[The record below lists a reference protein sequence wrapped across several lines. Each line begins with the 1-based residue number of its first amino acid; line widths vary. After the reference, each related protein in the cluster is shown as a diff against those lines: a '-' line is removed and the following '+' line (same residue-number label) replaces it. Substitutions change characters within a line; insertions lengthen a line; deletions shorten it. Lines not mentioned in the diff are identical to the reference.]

1 MNEFDDLNLEEAR
14 EMDETP
20 ETRDLA
26 GESDAEDLPEETG
39 LPSPEE
45 TELPEPEDL
54 LEDRPALR
62 ELTDEEREALAIP
75 PAERTW
81 HQTELA
87 DLARHGDFETQ
98 KSFLRDENGDLAE
111 TYYGAPGSQRPDGI
125 RFGPEGIS
133 LREAKDYGDVNNLL
147 RNMEAQTADRL
158 ALSGEW
164 AEALDALWESY
175 DDWSHSQ
182 TYLHIVSHHDAVDDA
197 EAMYRRAIAFGET
210 EELSEFHAELSD
222 LRDQLRLIAEMEALN
237 IRNVL

>member
-1 MNEFDDLNLEEAR
+1 MNEFDDLNLEETQ

-98 KSFLRDENGDLAE
+98 RSFLRDETGDLAE
-111 TYYGAPGSQRPDGI
+111 TYSGAPGSQRPDGI

-133 LREAKDYGDVNNLL
+133 LWETKDYGDVNNLL

-158 ALSGEW
+158 ALFGS
-164 AEALDALWESY
+164 DV
-175 DDWSHSQ
+175 DI
-182 TYLHIVSHHDAVDDA
+182 TYSVNGSRLSVGDA
-197 EAMYRRAIAFGET
+197 ERLQEKA
-210 EELSEFHAELSD
+210 EELGVNAELI
-222 LRDQLRLIAEMEALN
+222 LK
-237 IRNVL
+237 

>member
-1 MNEFDDLNLEEAR
+1 MNELDDLNLEEAQ

-133 LREAKDYGDVNNLL
+133 LWETKDYGDVNNLL

-158 ALSGEW
+158 ALFGS
-164 AEALDALWESY
+164 DV
-175 DDWSHSQ
+175 DI
-182 TYLHIVSHHDAVDDA
+182 TYSVNGSRLSVGDA
-197 EAMYRRAIAFGET
+197 ERLQEKA
-210 EELSEFHAELSD
+210 EELGVNAELI
-222 LRDQLRLIAEMEALN
+222 LK
-237 IRNVL
+237 

>member
-1 MNEFDDLNLEEAR
+1 MNDFDDLSPEEAQV
-14 EMDETP
+14 MDETP

-26 GESDAEDLPEETG
+26 GESEAEDLPEETG

-158 ALSGEW
+158 ALFGS
-164 AEALDALWESY
+164 DV
-175 DDWSHSQ
+175 DI
-182 TYLHIVSHHDAVDDA
+182 TYSVNGSRLSVGDA
-197 EAMYRRAIAFGET
+197 ERLQEKA
-210 EELSEFHAELSD
+210 EELGVNAELI
-222 LRDQLRLIAEMEALN
+222 LK
-237 IRNVL
+237 

>member
-1 MNEFDDLNLEEAR
+1 MNEFDDLSPEETQ
-14 EMDETP
+14 EMDEAP

-98 KSFLRDENGDLAE
+98 RSFLRDENGDLAE

-133 LREAKDYGDVNNLL
+133 LREAKDYGDVNSLL

-158 ALSGEW
+158 ALFGS
-164 AEALDALWESY
+164 DV
-175 DDWSHSQ
+175 DI
-182 TYLHIVSHHDAVDDA
+182 TYSVNGSRLSVGDA
-197 EAMYRRAIAFGET
+197 ERLQEKA
-210 EELSEFHAELSD
+210 EELGVNAELI
-222 LRDQLRLIAEMEALN
+222 LK
-237 IRNVL
+237 

>member
-1 MNEFDDLNLEEAR
+1 MNEFDDLNLEEAQ
-14 EMDETP
+14 EMEETP

-98 KSFLRDENGDLAE
+98 RSFLRDENGDLAE

-133 LREAKDYGDVNNLL
+133 LWETKDYGDVNNLL

-158 ALSGEW
+158 ALFGS
-164 AEALDALWESY
+164 DV
-175 DDWSHSQ
+175 DI
-182 TYLHIVSHHDAVDDA
+182 TYSVNGSRLSVGDA
-197 EAMYRRAIAFGET
+197 ERLQEKA
-210 EELSEFHAELSD
+210 EELGVNAELI
-222 LRDQLRLIAEMEALN
+222 LK
-237 IRNVL
+237 

>member
-1 MNEFDDLNLEEAR
+1 MNEFDDLNLEEAQ

-133 LREAKDYGDVNNLL
+133 LWETKDYGDVNNLL

-158 ALSGEW
+158 ALFGS
-164 AEALDALWESY
+164 DV
-175 DDWSHSQ
+175 DI
-182 TYLHIVSHHDAVDDA
+182 TYSVNGSRLSVGDA
-197 EAMYRRAIAFGET
+197 ERLQEKA
-210 EELSEFHAELSD
+210 EELGVNAELI
-222 LRDQLRLIAEMEALN
+222 LK
-237 IRNVL
+237 

>member
-1 MNEFDDLNLEEAR
+1 MNEFDDLNLEEAQ

-98 KSFLRDENGDLAE
+98 RSFLRDENGDLAE

-133 LREAKDYGDVNNLL
+133 LWETKDYGDVNNLL

-158 ALSGEW
+158 ALFGS
-164 AEALDALWESY
+164 DV
-175 DDWSHSQ
+175 DI
-182 TYLHIVSHHDAVDDA
+182 TYSVNGSRLSVGDA
-197 EAMYRRAIAFGET
+197 ERLQEKA
-210 EELSEFHAELSD
+210 EELGVNAELI
-222 LRDQLRLIAEMEALN
+222 LK
-237 IRNVL
+237 

>member
-1 MNEFDDLNLEEAR
+1 MNEFDDLNLEETQ

-98 KSFLRDENGDLAE
+98 RSFLRDKNGDLAE

-125 RFGPEGIS
+125 RLGPEGIS
-133 LREAKDYGDVNNLL
+133 LWETKDYGDVNNLL

-158 ALSGEW
+158 ALFGS
-164 AEALDALWESY
+164 DV
-175 DDWSHSQ
+175 DI
-182 TYLHIVSHHDAVDDA
+182 TYSVNGSRLSVGDA
-197 EAMYRRAIAFGET
+197 ERLQEKA
-210 EELSEFHAELSD
+210 EELGVSAELI
-222 LRDQLRLIAEMEALN
+222 LK
-237 IRNVL
+237 

>member
-1 MNEFDDLNLEEAR
+1 MNEFDDLNLEETQ

-98 KSFLRDENGDLAE
+98 RSFLRDENGDLAE

-133 LREAKDYGDVNNLL
+133 LWETKDYGDVNNLL

-158 ALSGEW
+158 ALIGS
-164 AEALDALWESY
+164 DV
-175 DDWSHSQ
+175 DI
-182 TYLHIVSHHDAVDDA
+182 TYSVNGSRLSVGDA
-197 EAMYRRAIAFGET
+197 ERLQEKA
-210 EELSEFHAELSD
+210 EELGVNAELI
-222 LRDQLRLIAEMEALN
+222 LK
-237 IRNVL
+237 

>member
-1 MNEFDDLNLEEAR
+1 MNEFDDLNLEETR
-14 EMDETP
+14 EMDEAP

-98 KSFLRDENGDLAE
+98 RSFLRDENGDLAE

-133 LREAKDYGDVNNLL
+133 LRETKDYGDVNNLL

-158 ALSGEW
+158 ALFGS
-164 AEALDALWESY
+164 DV
-175 DDWSHSQ
+175 DI
-182 TYLHIVSHHDAVDDA
+182 TYSVNGSRLSVGDA
-197 EAMYRRAIAFGET
+197 ERLQEKA
-210 EELSEFHAELSD
+210 EELGVNAELI
-222 LRDQLRLIAEMEALN
+222 LK
-237 IRNVL
+237 

>member
-1 MNEFDDLNLEEAR
+1 MNEFDDLNLEETQ

-98 KSFLRDENGDLAE
+98 RSFLRDENGDLAE

-133 LREAKDYGDVNNLL
+133 LWETKDYGDVNILL

-158 ALSGEW
+158 ALFGS
-164 AEALDALWESY
+164 DV
-175 DDWSHSQ
+175 DI
-182 TYLHIVSHHDAVDDA
+182 TYSVNGSRLSVGDA
-197 EAMYRRAIAFGET
+197 ERLQEKA
-210 EELSEFHAELSD
+210 EELGVNAELI
-222 LRDQLRLIAEMEALN
+222 LK
-237 IRNVL
+237 

>member
-1 MNEFDDLNLEEAR
+1 MNEFEDLSPEETQ
-14 EMDETP
+14 EMDEAP

-98 KSFLRDENGDLAE
+98 RSFLRDENGDLAE

-133 LREAKDYGDVNNLL
+133 LREAKDYGDVNSLL

-158 ALSGEW
+158 ALFGS
-164 AEALDALWESY
+164 DV
-175 DDWSHSQ
+175 DI
-182 TYLHIVSHHDAVDDA
+182 TYSVNGSRLSVGDA
-197 EAMYRRAIAFGET
+197 ERLQEKA
-210 EELSEFHAELSD
+210 EELGVNAELI
-222 LRDQLRLIAEMEALN
+222 LK
-237 IRNVL
+237 

>member
-1 MNEFDDLNLEEAR
+1 MNELDDLNLEEAQ

-98 KSFLRDENGDLAE
+98 RSFLRDENGDLAE

-133 LREAKDYGDVNNLL
+133 LREAKDYGDVNSLL

-158 ALSGEW
+158 ALFGS
-164 AEALDALWESY
+164 DV
-175 DDWSHSQ
+175 DI
-182 TYLHIVSHHDAVDDA
+182 TYSVNGSRLSVGDA
-197 EAMYRRAIAFGET
+197 ERLQEKA
-210 EELSEFHAELSD
+210 EELGVNAELI
-222 LRDQLRLIAEMEALN
+222 LK
-237 IRNVL
+237 

>member
-1 MNEFDDLNLEEAR
+1 MNEFDDLNLEETR
-14 EMDETP
+14 EMDEAP

-98 KSFLRDENGDLAE
+98 RSFLRDENGDLAE

-125 RFGPEGIS
+125 CFGPEGIS
-133 LREAKDYGDVNNLL
+133 LWETKDYGDVNNLL

-158 ALSGEW
+158 ALFGS
-164 AEALDALWESY
+164 DV
-175 DDWSHSQ
+175 DI
-182 TYLHIVSHHDAVDDA
+182 TYSVNGSRLSVGDA
-197 EAMYRRAIAFGET
+197 ERLQEKA
-210 EELSEFHAELSD
+210 EELGVNAELI
-222 LRDQLRLIAEMEALN
+222 LK
-237 IRNVL
+237 

>member
-1 MNEFDDLNLEEAR
+1 MNEFDDLNLEEAQ

-133 LREAKDYGDVNNLL
+133 LWETKDYGDVNNLL

-158 ALSGEW
+158 ALFGS
-164 AEALDALWESY
+164 DV
-175 DDWSHSQ
+175 DI
-182 TYLHIVSHHDAVDDA
+182 TYSVNGSRLSVGDA
-197 EAMYRRAIAFGET
+197 ERLQEKA
-210 EELSEFHAELSD
+210 EELGVSAELI
-222 LRDQLRLIAEMEALN
+222 LK
-237 IRNVL
+237 

>member
-1 MNEFDDLNLEEAR
+1 MNEFDDLNLEETR
-14 EMDETP
+14 EMDEAP

-98 KSFLRDENGDLAE
+98 RSFLRDENGDLAE

-133 LREAKDYGDVNNLL
+133 LWETKDYGDVNNLL

-158 ALSGEW
+158 ALFGS
-164 AEALDALWESY
+164 DV
-175 DDWSHSQ
+175 DI
-182 TYLHIVSHHDAVDDA
+182 TYSVNGSRLSVGDA
-197 EAMYRRAIAFGET
+197 ERLHEKA
-210 EELSEFHAELSD
+210 EELGVSAELI
-222 LRDQLRLIAEMEALN
+222 LK
-237 IRNVL
+237 

>member
-1 MNEFDDLNLEEAR
+1 MNELDDLNLEEAQ

-133 LREAKDYGDVNNLL
+133 LRETKDYGDVNNLL

-158 ALSGEW
+158 ALFGS
-164 AEALDALWESY
+164 DV
-175 DDWSHSQ
+175 DI
-182 TYLHIVSHHDAVDDA
+182 TYSVNGSRLSVGDA
-197 EAMYRRAIAFGET
+197 ERLQEKA
-210 EELSEFHAELSD
+210 EELGVNAELI
-222 LRDQLRLIAEMEALN
+222 LK
-237 IRNVL
+237 

>member
-1 MNEFDDLNLEEAR
+1 MNEFEDLSPEETR
-14 EMDETP
+14 EMDEAP

-62 ELTDEEREALAIP
+62 EALAIP

-98 KSFLRDENGDLAE
+98 RSFLRDENGDLAE

-158 ALSGEW
+158 ALFGS
-164 AEALDALWESY
+164 DV
-175 DDWSHSQ
+175 DI
-182 TYLHIVSHHDAVDDA
+182 TYSVNGSRLSVGDA
-197 EAMYRRAIAFGET
+197 ERLQEKA
-210 EELSEFHAELSD
+210 EELGVSAELI
-222 LRDQLRLIAEMEALN
+222 LK
-237 IRNVL
+237 

>member
-1 MNEFDDLNLEEAR
+1 MNEFDDLNLEETR
-14 EMDETP
+14 EMDEAP

-45 TELPEPEDL
+45 TERPEPEDL
-54 LEDRPALR
+54 LEDRPAPR

-98 KSFLRDENGDLAE
+98 RSFLRDENGDLAE

-133 LREAKDYGDVNNLL
+133 LWETKDYGDVNNLL

-158 ALSGEW
+158 ALFGS
-164 AEALDALWESY
+164 DV
-175 DDWSHSQ
+175 DI
-182 TYLHIVSHHDAVDDA
+182 TYSVNGSRLSVGDA
-197 EAMYRRAIAFGET
+197 ERLQEKA
-210 EELSEFHAELSD
+210 EELGVNAELI
-222 LRDQLRLIAEMEALN
+222 LK
-237 IRNVL
+237 

>member
-1 MNEFDDLNLEEAR
+1 MNEFDDLNLEETR
-14 EMDETP
+14 EMDEAP

-133 LREAKDYGDVNNLL
+133 LREAKDYGDVNSLL

-158 ALSGEW
+158 ALFGS
-164 AEALDALWESY
+164 DV
-175 DDWSHSQ
+175 DI
-182 TYLHIVSHHDAVDDA
+182 TYSVNGSRLSVGDA
-197 EAMYRRAIAFGET
+197 ERLQEKA
-210 EELSEFHAELSD
+210 EELGVSAELI
-222 LRDQLRLIAEMEALN
+222 LK
-237 IRNVL
+237 

>member
-125 RFGPEGIS
+125 RFGPEGTS

-158 ALSGEW
+158 ALFGS
-164 AEALDALWESY
+164 DV
-175 DDWSHSQ
+175 DI
-182 TYLHIVSHHDAVDDA
+182 TYSVNGSRLSVGDA
-197 EAMYRRAIAFGET
+197 ERLQEKA
-210 EELSEFHAELSD
+210 EELGVSVELI
-222 LRDQLRLIAEMEALN
+222 LK
-237 IRNVL
+237 

>member
-1 MNEFDDLNLEEAR
+1 MNEFEDLSPEETR
-14 EMDETP
+14 EMDEAP

-98 KSFLRDENGDLAE
+98 RSFLRDENGDLAE

-133 LREAKDYGDVNNLL
+133 LREAKDYGDVNSLL

-158 ALSGEW
+158 ALFGS
-164 AEALDALWESY
+164 DV
-175 DDWSHSQ
+175 DI
-182 TYLHIVSHHDAVDDA
+182 TYSVNGSRLSVGDA
-197 EAMYRRAIAFGET
+197 ERLQEKA
-210 EELSEFHAELSD
+210 EELGVNAELI
-222 LRDQLRLIAEMEALN
+222 LK
-237 IRNVL
+237 

>member
-1 MNEFDDLNLEEAR
+1 MNEFDDLNLEETQ

-98 KSFLRDENGDLAE
+98 RSFLRDENGDLAE

-133 LREAKDYGDVNNLL
+133 LWETKDYRDVNNLL

-158 ALSGEW
+158 ALFGS
-164 AEALDALWESY
+164 DV
-175 DDWSHSQ
+175 DI
-182 TYLHIVSHHDAVDDA
+182 TYSVNGSRLSVGDA
-197 EAMYRRAIAFGET
+197 ERLQEKA
-210 EELSEFHAELSD
+210 EELGVNAELI
-222 LRDQLRLIAEMEALN
+222 LK
-237 IRNVL
+237 

>member
-1 MNEFDDLNLEEAR
+1 MNELDDLNLEEAQ

-45 TELPEPEDL
+45 VELPEPEDL

-133 LREAKDYGDVNNLL
+133 LWETKDYGDVNNLL

-158 ALSGEW
+158 ALFGS
-164 AEALDALWESY
+164 DV
-175 DDWSHSQ
+175 DI
-182 TYLHIVSHHDAVDDA
+182 TYSVNGSRLSVGDA
-197 EAMYRRAIAFGET
+197 ERLQEKA
-210 EELSEFHAELSD
+210 EELGVNAELI
-222 LRDQLRLIAEMEALN
+222 LK
-237 IRNVL
+237 

>member
-1 MNEFDDLNLEEAR
+1 MNEFDDLNLEETR
-14 EMDETP
+14 EMDEAP

-98 KSFLRDENGDLAE
+98 RSFLRDENGDLAE

-133 LREAKDYGDVNNLL
+133 LWETKDYGDVNNLL

-158 ALSGEW
+158 ALFGS
-164 AEALDALWESY
+164 DV
-175 DDWSHSQ
+175 DI
-182 TYLHIVSHHDAVDDA
+182 TYSVNGSRLSVGDA
-197 EAMYRRAIAFGET
+197 ERLQEKA
-210 EELSEFHAELSD
+210 EELGVSAELI
-222 LRDQLRLIAEMEALN
+222 LK
-237 IRNVL
+237 

>member
-1 MNEFDDLNLEEAR
+1 MNELDDLNLEEAQ

-26 GESDAEDLPEETG
+26 GESDAEDLPEETR

-45 TELPEPEDL
+45 AELPEPEDL
-54 LEDRPALR
+54 LEDCPALR

-133 LREAKDYGDVNNLL
+133 LWETKDYGDVNNLL

-158 ALSGEW
+158 ALFGS
-164 AEALDALWESY
+164 DV
-175 DDWSHSQ
+175 DI
-182 TYLHIVSHHDAVDDA
+182 TYSVNGSRLSVGDA
-197 EAMYRRAIAFGET
+197 ERLQEKA
-210 EELSEFHAELSD
+210 EELGVNAELI
-222 LRDQLRLIAEMEALN
+222 LK
-237 IRNVL
+237 

>member
-1 MNEFDDLNLEEAR
+1 MNEFDDLNLEETR
-14 EMDETP
+14 EMDEPP

-98 KSFLRDENGDLAE
+98 RSFLRDENGDLAE

-133 LREAKDYGDVNNLL
+133 LWETKDYGDVNNLL

-158 ALSGEW
+158 ALFGS
-164 AEALDALWESY
+164 DV
-175 DDWSHSQ
+175 DI
-182 TYLHIVSHHDAVDDA
+182 TYSVNGSRLSVGDA
-197 EAMYRRAIAFGET
+197 ERLQEKA
-210 EELSEFHAELSD
+210 EELGVNAELI
-222 LRDQLRLIAEMEALN
+222 LK
-237 IRNVL
+237 

>member
-1 MNEFDDLNLEEAR
+1 MNEFDDLNLEEAQ

-125 RFGPEGIS
+125 RFGPEGTS

-158 ALSGEW
+158 ALFGS
-164 AEALDALWESY
+164 DV
-175 DDWSHSQ
+175 DI
-182 TYLHIVSHHDAVDDA
+182 TYSVNGSRLSVGDA
-197 EAMYRRAIAFGET
+197 ERLQEKA
-210 EELSEFHAELSD
+210 EELGVSAELI
-222 LRDQLRLIAEMEALN
+222 LK
-237 IRNVL
+237 

>member
-1 MNEFDDLNLEEAR
+1 MNEFEDLSPEETR
-14 EMDETP
+14 EMDEAP

-98 KSFLRDENGDLAE
+98 KSFLRDENGAWRRPITAL
-111 TYYGAPGSQRPDGI
+111 PGPSARTASASALRASPSGRPRTTG
-125 RFGPEGIS
+125 
-133 LREAKDYGDVNNLL
+133 
-147 RNMEAQTADRL
+147 T
-158 ALSGEW
+158 
-164 AEALDALWESY
+164 
-175 DDWSHSQ
+175 
-182 TYLHIVSHHDAVDDA
+182 
-197 EAMYRRAIAFGET
+197 
-210 EELSEFHAELSD
+210 
-222 LRDQLRLIAEMEALN
+222 
-237 IRNVL
+237 

>member
-1 MNEFDDLNLEEAR
+1 MNEFDDLNLEETR
-14 EMDETP
+14 EMDEAP

-133 LREAKDYGDVNNLL
+133 LWETKDYGDVNNLL

-158 ALSGEW
+158 ALFGS
-164 AEALDALWESY
+164 DV
-175 DDWSHSQ
+175 DI
-182 TYLHIVSHHDAVDDA
+182 TYSVNGSRLSVGDA
-197 EAMYRRAIAFGET
+197 ERLQEKA
-210 EELSEFHAELSD
+210 EELGVNAELI
-222 LRDQLRLIAEMEALN
+222 LK
-237 IRNVL
+237 

>member
-1 MNEFDDLNLEEAR
+1 MNEFDDLNLEETR
-14 EMDETP
+14 EMDEAP

-98 KSFLRDENGDLAE
+98 RSFLRDENGDLAE

-133 LREAKDYGDVNNLL
+133 LWETKDYGDVNNLL

-158 ALSGEW
+158 ALFGS
-164 AEALDALWESY
+164 DV
-175 DDWSHSQ
+175 DI
-182 TYLHIVSHHDAVDDA
+182 TYSVNGSRLSVRDA
-197 EAMYRRAIAFGET
+197 ERLQEKA
-210 EELSEFHAELSD
+210 EELGVNAELI
-222 LRDQLRLIAEMEALN
+222 LK
-237 IRNVL
+237 

>member
-1 MNEFDDLNLEEAR
+1 
-14 EMDETP
+14 MDEAP

-26 GESDAEDLPEETG
+26 GESDAEDLSEETG

-133 LREAKDYGDVNNLL
+133 LWETKDYGDVNNLL

-158 ALSGEW
+158 ALFGS
-164 AEALDALWESY
+164 DV
-175 DDWSHSQ
+175 DI
-182 TYLHIVSHHDAVDDA
+182 TYSVNGSRLSVGDA
-197 EAMYRRAIAFGET
+197 ERLQEKA
-210 EELSEFHAELSD
+210 EELGVNAELI
-222 LRDQLRLIAEMEALN
+222 LK
-237 IRNVL
+237 

>member
-1 MNEFDDLNLEEAR
+1 MNELDDLNLEEAQ

-98 KSFLRDENGDLAE
+98 RSFLRDENGDLAE
-111 TYYGAPGSQRPDGI
+111 TYYGALGSQRPDGI

-158 ALSGEW
+158 ALFGS
-164 AEALDALWESY
+164 DV
-175 DDWSHSQ
+175 DI
-182 TYLHIVSHHDAVDDA
+182 TYSVNGSRLSVGDA
-197 EAMYRRAIAFGET
+197 E
-210 EELSEFHAELSD
+210 
-222 LRDQLRLIAEMEALN
+222 RLQ
-237 IRNVL
+237 

>member
-1 MNEFDDLNLEEAR
+1 MNEFDDLNLEEAQ

-26 GESDAEDLPEETG
+26 RESDAEDLPEETG

-147 RNMEAQTADRL
+147 WNMEAQTADRL
-158 ALSGEW
+158 ALFGS
-164 AEALDALWESY
+164 DV
-175 DDWSHSQ
+175 DI
-182 TYLHIVSHHDAVDDA
+182 TYSVNGSRLSVGDA
-197 EAMYRRAIAFGET
+197 ERLQEKA
-210 EELSEFHAELSD
+210 EELGVSAELI
-222 LRDQLRLIAEMEALN
+222 LK
-237 IRNVL
+237 

>member
-1 MNEFDDLNLEEAR
+1 MNEFDDLNLEETR
-14 EMDETP
+14 EMDEAP

-54 LEDRPALR
+54 LEDRPAPR

-98 KSFLRDENGDLAE
+98 RSFLRDENGDLAE

-133 LREAKDYGDVNNLL
+133 LWETKDYGDVNNLL

-158 ALSGEW
+158 ALFGS
-164 AEALDALWESY
+164 DV
-175 DDWSHSQ
+175 DI
-182 TYLHIVSHHDAVDDA
+182 TYSVNGSRLSVGDA
-197 EAMYRRAIAFGET
+197 ERLQEKA
-210 EELSEFHAELSD
+210 EELGVNAELI
-222 LRDQLRLIAEMEALN
+222 LK
-237 IRNVL
+237 

>member
-14 EMDETP
+14 EMDEAP

-98 KSFLRDENGDLAE
+98 RSFLRDENGDLAE

-133 LREAKDYGDVNNLL
+133 LREAKDYGDVNSLL

-158 ALSGEW
+158 ALFGS
-164 AEALDALWESY
+164 DV
-175 DDWSHSQ
+175 DI
-182 TYLHIVSHHDAVDDA
+182 TYSVNGSRLSVGDA
-197 EAMYRRAIAFGET
+197 ERLQEKA
-210 EELSEFHAELSD
+210 EELGVNAELI
-222 LRDQLRLIAEMEALN
+222 LK
-237 IRNVL
+237 

>member
-1 MNEFDDLNLEEAR
+1 MNEFDDLNLEEAQ

-26 GESDAEDLPEETG
+26 RESDAEDLPEETG

-158 ALSGEW
+158 ALFGS
-164 AEALDALWESY
+164 DV
-175 DDWSHSQ
+175 DI
-182 TYLHIVSHHDAVDDA
+182 TYSVNGSRLSVGDA
-197 EAMYRRAIAFGET
+197 ERLQEKA
-210 EELSEFHAELSD
+210 EELGDS
-222 LRDQLRLIAEMEALN
+222 AEMILK
-237 IRNVL
+237 

>member
-1 MNEFDDLNLEEAR
+1 MNEFDDLNLEETR
-14 EMDETP
+14 EMDEAP

-39 LPSPEE
+39 LPPPEE

-98 KSFLRDENGDLAE
+98 RSFLRDENGDLAE

-133 LREAKDYGDVNNLL
+133 LWETKDYGDVNNLL

-158 ALSGEW
+158 ALFGS
-164 AEALDALWESY
+164 DV
-175 DDWSHSQ
+175 DI
-182 TYLHIVSHHDAVDDA
+182 TYSVNGSRLSVGDA
-197 EAMYRRAIAFGET
+197 ERLQEKA
-210 EELSEFHAELSD
+210 EELGVSAELI
-222 LRDQLRLIAEMEALN
+222 LK
-237 IRNVL
+237 

>member
-1 MNEFDDLNLEEAR
+1 MNEFEDLSPEETQ
-14 EMDETP
+14 EMDEAP

-39 LPSPEE
+39 LSSPEE

-98 KSFLRDENGDLAE
+98 RSFLRDENGDLAE

-133 LREAKDYGDVNNLL
+133 LWETKDYGDVNNLL

-158 ALSGEW
+158 ALFGS
-164 AEALDALWESY
+164 DV
-175 DDWSHSQ
+175 DI
-182 TYLHIVSHHDAVDDA
+182 TYSVNGSRLSVGDA
-197 EAMYRRAIAFGET
+197 ERLQEKA
-210 EELSEFHAELSD
+210 EELGVSAELI
-222 LRDQLRLIAEMEALN
+222 LK
-237 IRNVL
+237 